1 MSIGFRFNENILS
14 STDKISISIADLR
27 DIISADHLSNKDDR
41 LIEINYIL
49 ALVCRKNKL
58 EKNTFYAKD
67 MDLPDWFFE

>member
-67 MDLPDWFFE
+67 MDLPD